1 MVIGGHVTIFLS
13 LVALYILLVAGI
25 GLWSYRRTSNEA
37 DFLVAGRSLGPIVG
51 GATLMANQVSAGAT
65 LGIVGFHYFSGFSF
79 AWTWPLCWIGW
90 LVAALFV
97 APKMRDFAAVTLP
110 DYFAMRFDS
119 RSARAIS
126 AVLILV
132 AYSGLL
138 SAQFQAGGLL
148 FNLVAG
154 IPYPQAVALVAGI
167 TVLYTVLGGMVS
179 NAYVG
184 MLKAVLLIG
193 GYAVA
198 VPFLFHN
205 AGGLHSLGEALHG
218 IDPRLTGFYFSVRQ
232 LIDMGLILGLGLAAA
247 PYEISA
253 IYSLQS
259 RRAARQ
265 AIGYSFVFQGV
276 IGVGILF
283 FGLQMRK
290 IVPFLPNADLATP
303 VLGTSI
309 LPVWVGMAVLLGV
322 VVTFTRT
329 GGAVLL
335 TAASALSHDLYIKL
349 WRPSASEREKVVA
362 ARTAVALMAVLP
374 VLIALGKLDLVNFVV
389 LFSAR
394 LIACCFFAAVVI
406 GLNWKRGTPAAAL
419 WSMIGGATSYLV
431 WTMLAHPYF
440 IGIDPAEAGLVIGI
454 LLFVGVS
461 LVTKSAPAHSLSVFF
476 PSVEPVSEGM
486 PPAPVHGE

>member
-1 MVIGGHVTIFLS
+1 MANSGHLTIFLG
-13 LVALYILLVAGI
+13 LVGVYILVVGGI
-25 GLWSYRRTSNEA
+25 GLWSYRKTSDEA
-37 DFLVAGRSLGPIVG
+37 GFLVAGRSLGPIIG

-65 LGIVGFHYFSGFSF
+65 VGVVGFHYFSGFSF

-97 APKMRDFAAVTLP
+97 APKMRDLAELTLP
-110 DYFAMRFDS
+110 DYFAVRFGS
-119 RSARAIS
+119 SAARAVS
-126 AVLILV
+126 AILILV

-154 IPYPQAVALVAGI
+154 ISYLHAVILVAGVTMI
-167 TVLYTVLGGMVS
+167 YTVLGGMVS

-184 MLKAVLLIG
+184 LLKAGLLIG
-193 GYAVA
+193 GYAIA
-198 VPFLFHN
+198 VPFLFYHV
-205 AGGLHSLGEALHG
+205 GGLHSLGQALHG

-232 LIDMGLILGLGLAAA
+232 LIDMGLILGLSLAAA

-259 RRAARQ
+259 RSAARK
-265 AIGYSFVFQGV
+265 AIGYSFVFQSL
-276 IGVGILF
+276 IGTGILL

-303 VLGTSI
+303 VLGSSI
-309 LPVWVGMAVLLGV
+309 LPVWLGMLVLLGI

-335 TAASALSHDLYIKL
+335 TAASALSHDLYVKFL
-349 WRPSASEREKVVA
+349 RPAADEREKVLA
-362 ARTAVALMAVLP
+362 ARVAVVLMAILP
-374 VLIALGKLDLVNFVV
+374 VLIALAKLDLVNFVV

-394 LIACCFFAAVVI
+394 LIACCFFAAVII
-406 GLNWKRGTPAAAL
+406 GLNWKGGTRAGALSSMVGGAAAYLL
-419 WSMIGGATSYLV
+419 WYPIS
-431 WTMLAHPYF
+431 HPYF
-440 IGIDPAEAGLVIGI
+440 LGLDPAEAGLVINV
-454 LLFVGVS
+454 LLFLCVS
-461 LVTKSAPAHSLSVFF
+461 ALTRQS
-476 PSVEPVSEGM
+476 SEHVRNVDTSS
-486 PPAPVHGE
+486 PTVVR